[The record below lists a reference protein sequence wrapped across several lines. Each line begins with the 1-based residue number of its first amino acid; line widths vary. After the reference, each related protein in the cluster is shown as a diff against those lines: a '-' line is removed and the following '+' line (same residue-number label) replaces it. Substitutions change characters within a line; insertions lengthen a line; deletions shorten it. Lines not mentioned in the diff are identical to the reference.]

1 MVKIGISGSFP
12 WFGPPFPRLAKHMED
27 LGFESLWTGEH
38 IIIPVD
44 IADPQRHGVPLPS
57 NYRHMPDPFINFASA
72 AAVTTKLVFG
82 LDVCLVTQREPLVLA
97 KAAATLDRLLGG
109 RLIMAT
115 GYGWIREESEIMG
128 TPFADRVRKS
138 SEVMRTLKTIW
149 TEDAPSF
156 VGEFVNFPA
165 LYSNPKP
172 LQPGGIPLLI
182 GSGMPGIDNGRAL
195 RRVAEIADG
204 WLPMMIP
211 PSQLRDDLARLSQ
224 LCAEAGRSFDAM
236 DITVVV
242 PAISM
247 GLGTR
252 PEWAYD
258 LPVQDKDALLAGY
271 ADSGATRLIIGVE
284 DMVDNS
290 AFKNLE
296 VIAKG
301 LGLS

>member
-1 MVKIGISGSFP
+1 
-12 WFGPPFPRLAKHMED
+12 
-27 LGFESLWTGEH
+27 
-38 IIIPVD
+38 
-44 IADPQRHGVPLPS
+44 
-57 NYRHMPDPFINFASA
+57 
-72 AAVTTKLVFG
+72 
-82 LDVCLVTQREPLVLA
+82 
-97 KAAATLDRLLGG
+97 
-109 RLIMAT
+109 MAT

-128 TPFADRVRKS
+128 TPWADRVRKS
-138 SEVMRTLKTIW
+138 SEVMRALKTIW
-149 TEDAPSF
+149 TEDVPSF
-156 VGEFVNFPA
+156 AGEFVAFPP
-165 LYSNPKP
+165 LHSNPKP
-172 LQPGGIPLLI
+172 VRPGGIPLLI

-211 PSQLRDDLARLSQ
+211 PAQLQGDLARLSQ
-224 LCAEAGRSFDAM
+224 LCAETGRDFAAM
-236 DITVVV
+236 DVTVVV

-258 LPVQDKDALLAGY
+258 LPVEDKDALLAGY
-271 ADSGATRLIIGVE
+271 AASGATRLIIGVE
-284 DMVDNS
+284 DMVDDS